1 MRTTV
6 SLVILDGGMG
16 RELQRIGAPFSQP
29 LWSAQALIE
38 APDYV
43 KQAHCNF
50 IQAGA
55 DIITIN
61 SYACVPF
68 HLGAALYK
76 QKGPELAIQAAILA
90 REAVQNSEKKTAL
103 IAGSLPPVL
112 GSYRPDL
119 FEPKIA
125 FDVTEQLY
133 TAQDPYCDLWIAE
146 TVASIAEL
154 KVMLTFAAQSSKPF
168 YIAFTLNDDVNAKT
182 PTLRSGEQLSEA
194 IEYLRETDVSG
205 VLLNCSIPEVIGPAL
220 LLIKALRKHLTIGA
234 YANSFIPIDENHK
247 ANSTFQSLRSVS
259 EQAYLHHAQN
269 WYEAGARIIGGCCGI
284 GPSHIAEIAQW
295 KEKL

>member
-1 MRTTV
+1 M
-6 SLVILDGGMG
+6 
-16 RELQRIGAPFSQP
+16 GAPFSQP

-38 APDYV
+38 APEYV
-43 KQAHCNF
+43 RQAHCNF

-68 HLGAALYK
+68 HLGTELYN
-76 QKGPELAIQAAILA
+76 QKGPKLATQAAILA
-90 REAVQNSEKKTAL
+90 REAVQTSDKKTVL
-103 IAGSLPPVL
+103 VAGSLPPVM

-133 TAQDPYCDLWIAE
+133 AAQDPYCDLWIAE
-146 TVASIAEL
+146 TIASIAEL
-154 KVMLTFAAQSSKPF
+154 KIMLSFVTQSSKPF
-168 YIAFTLNDDVNAKT
+168 YIAFTLSDDVNIKT
-182 PTLRSGEQLSEA
+182 PTLRSGEHLSEA
-194 IEYLRETDVSG
+194 IDHLREVDLNG
-205 VLLNCSIPEVIGPAL
+205 ILFNCSIPEVIEPAL
-220 LLIKALRKHLTIGA
+220 LMTKTLQDHLTIGA
-234 YANSFIPIDENHK
+234 YANSFIPIDHNHK
-247 ANSTFQSLRSVS
+247 ANSTFQSLRSIS
-259 EQAYLHHAQN
+259 EQTYLHHVQR
-269 WYEAGARIIGGCCGI
+269 WYEAGAKIIGGCCGI